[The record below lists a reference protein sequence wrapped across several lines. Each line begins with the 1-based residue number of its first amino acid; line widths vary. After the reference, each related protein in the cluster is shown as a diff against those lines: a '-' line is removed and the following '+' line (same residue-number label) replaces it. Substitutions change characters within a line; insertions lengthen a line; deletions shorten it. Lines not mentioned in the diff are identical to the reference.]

1 MKRLVW
7 LTALVILLTPLTALA
22 QSDQAAKPGGA
33 GGQVG
38 VGDKGQIA
46 SYVALAIA
54 LVTGLSIIG
63 AGYAVG
69 HIGSAAI
76 GVASEQPEMLGRSLI
91 FVALGEGLAVLGLAV
106 AFMLLF
112 MVLLPLVQK

>member
-1 MKRLVW
+1 MVW
-7 LTALVILLTPLTALA
+7 LTAMLILLTPLAALA
-22 QSDQAAKPGGA
+22 QSDQAAKPGE
-33 GGQVG
+33 GGPSVVIDKSQV
-38 VGDKGQIA
+38 A

-54 LVTGLSIIG
+54 IVTGVSIIG

-76 GVASEQPEMLGRSLI
+76 GVASERPEMLGRSLI
-91 FVALGEGLAVLGLAV
+91 FIALGEGLAVLGLAV

>member
-7 LTALVILLTPLTALA
+7 LTAVVILLSPLVALA
-22 QSDQAAKPGGA
+22 QSDQAAKAGA
-33 GGQVG
+33 GGAAVAN
-38 VGDKGQIA
+38 DKSLVA
-46 SYVALAIA
+46 ACVALASAIVA
-54 LVTGLSIIG
+54 GLSIIG

-106 AFMLLF
+106 AFILLF
-112 MVLLPLVQK
+112 IVLPPLVQ

>member
-1 MKRLVW
+1 MKRIVW
-7 LTALVILLTPLTALA
+7 LTVLLILLSPLAALA
-22 QSDQAAKPGGA
+22 QSDQAAKPGE
-33 GGQVG
+33 GGVSA
-38 VGDKGQIA
+38 VGDKSQVA
-46 SYVALAIA
+46 AYVALAIA

-112 MVLLPLVQK
+112 MVLLPMVQK